1 MGGGSYSTNNRVN
14 AAAAAAAAQRA
25 AALASGPAYPVVR
38 EPVVSLPPKAV
49 VAPKEEVVD
58 IAASPFDINTFDFSN
73 LDFSSF
79 GGIDLDLSG
88 LDMNALR
95 EAVNPTP
102 APTERVPTTASTSGL
117 SVQDFGAQPT
127 FGSPDEA
134 LANYGNVFNTLKG
147 QEEQVNKV
155 YNYNNFDPGDFGR
168 TSVSLREGSRAAGT
182 GLAEY
187 VQQNKIPLSK
197 VIDGERKYLTTGN
210 AQANQELWP
219 NAFQGGDLVAT
230 GPVGTYSTTFQKDKN
245 LLVQVASDPIL
256 QVVGAF
262 FPPLAL
268 ATTAVKA
275 VAGETLHGGDWLN
288 LASAGLN
295 KAGLTTPPATDATG
309 NVLDEGVGLFG
320 TSYDQT
326 QNIMEAASAAGS
338 DGNPAEILIKGFG
351 VTDDVLDSI
360 GLDEAAFD
368 DSIVDYKGFV
378 EGVEQAASQVA
389 GGDSIEDAIKGGVLD
404 YVVESAGDIDLGVV
418 TDAVEAVGS
427 FLDDNIFQP
436 ILDTVGDIDLGEFE
450 DTVRDLG
457 REFDDEVLQEI
468 KGGIEEFAPQVEDF
482 VKTVGGA
489 TVAAV
494 ETAGGITRDVIETVG
509 GEVLDALKPIGTQLE
524 DIAKA
529 TGSTVEDVLKGVA
542 GVGEDILSGVGDV
555 GQEVIDA
562 LGPLGTQLEDIAK
575 ATGSTVEDV
584 IKGVVDVVSPI
595 GAGIEDAIKATG
607 SQLEDFIRPIG
618 SAVEDIAKTTGKTV
632 GDVLEGVADLTGDL
646 GSSLEDA
653 IKEGGS
659 ALEDFI
665 RPIGST
671 IEDIAKATGS
681 TVEDVLKGV
690 ASVGEDI
697 IGEVGD
703 VGQDVIDA
711 LKPLGST
718 LEDFAKATGSTL
730 EDVLKDVG
738 GLGEDILSGVA
749 AVGSDVIDA
758 VKASGLSTEGMLQ
771 SGFQGLAA
779 QQAAQAADAR
789 RLAVATRTTDS
800 LFSDFKGFETEIG
813 GTPIELVELIQ
824 RNRR

>member
-1 MGGGSYSTNNRVN
+1 MGGGRYSTNNRVN
-14 AAAAAAAAQRA
+14 AAAAAAAAARA
-25 AALASGPAYPVVR
+25 N
-38 EPVVSLPPKAV
+38 PVVSDPVVNLPVKSV
-49 VAPKEEVVD
+49 VQPAPEEF
-58 IAASPFDINTFDFSN
+58 ASLASPFDM
-73 LDFSSF
+73 DFSSF

-95 EAVNPTP
+95 ETVNPTP

-168 TSVSLREGSRAAGT
+168 TSVTLREGSRAAGT

-245 LLVQVASDPIL
+245 LLAQVASDPIL

-295 KAGLTTPPATDATG
+295 KAGLTTPPATDAAG

-427 FLDDNIFQP
+427 FIDDNIFQP
-436 ILDTVGDIDLGEFE
+436 IIDTVGDIDLGEFE

-494 ETAGGITRDVIETVG
+494 ETVG
-509 GEVLDALKPIGTQLE
+509 GEVIDALEPIGTAIT
-524 DIAKA
+524 DIAKV
-529 TGSTVEDVLKGVA
+529 TGSTVEDVLKGV
-542 GVGEDILSGVGDV
+542 GDLTED
-555 GQEVIDA
+555 
-562 LGPLGTQLEDIAK
+562 LGTGL
-575 ATGSTVEDV
+575 V
-584 IKGVVDVVSPI
+584 
-595 GAGIEDAIKATG
+595 DAIETG
-607 SQLEDFIRPIG
+607 
-618 SAVEDIAKTTGKTV
+618 GK
-632 GDVLEGVADLTGDL
+632 
-646 GSSLEDA
+646 
-653 IKEGGS
+653 

-665 RPIGST
+665 KPIGET
-671 IEDIAKATGS
+671 VADIAKATGS

-749 AVGSDVIDA
+749 DVGSDVIDA

-771 SGFQGLAA
+771 SGFEGLAA